1 MIYTRVVF
9 RFFFRNFTVRS
20 TFDALTLFSLKTKCA
35 TVTKSNEYIYTYTF
49 IYSESLSER
58 ICSYGST
65 SFFIEWR
72 WNVINQILFSLNG
85 GVPLLWTLCARPECV
100 WIITKGNRSQKVKTG
115 AWRWCKKT
123 DKKVTV
129 KIYEMNIPTHKNQLL
144 SEQDVCA
151 CSQQW

>member
-1 MIYTRVVF
+1 MLF
-9 RFFFRNFTVRS
+9 FGFFFKI
-20 TFDALTLFSLKTKCA
+20 LLFAQPLMLWHYFRWKQNVPLWPSQM
-35 TVTKSNEYIYTYTF
+35 NIYIHPF
-49 IYSESLSER
+49 IQRVLSER

-85 GVPLLWTLCARPECV
+85 GVPLLWTLFARPEFV

-144 SEQDVCA
+144 PEQDVCA
-151 CSQQW
+151 CSEQW